1 VKPCL
6 FSALLLLLGACTL
19 AGAGPGE
26 CVVED
31 EEEYAVLA
39 AVLFPNDPEIPG
51 EMTGGIQRKAWLE
64 SRRVRLDGF
73 HGSDYRVL
81 DASMTGEIPELD
93 VPYTGDDFNR
103 RNRESCRFVAERLRD
118 HVPPGGTVAL
128 IDAESAPRKV
138 SAFSGTSAA
147 GGSLPGREIVR
158 LSRPGFDPD
167 RIHAV
172 VRVDLQAGG
181 EMGVGYRVYLDKSK
195 TTGKWILTG
204 AARTRVY

>member
-1 VKPCL
+1 
-6 FSALLLLLGACTL
+6 
-19 AGAGPGE
+19 
-26 CVVED
+26 
-31 EEEYAVLA
+31 A

-51 EMTGGIQRKAWLE
+51 ELTNEIQRKAWLE

-73 HGSDYRVL
+73 HGSDYRIL
-81 DASMTGEIPELD
+81 DASMTGEVSELE

-118 HVPPGGTVAL
+118 HVPPGGTVHL
-128 IDAESAPRKV
+128 VPAEPIRREGAAV
-138 SAFSGTSAA
+138 SESPA
-147 GGSLPGREIVR
+147 GGGSILGREIVR

-167 RIHAV
+167 RIYAV

-195 TTGKWILTG
+195 ATGKWILTG
-204 AARTRVY
+204 AARTRIY